1 MTQNNGQPQ
10 RPNNTSYPSLLNC
23 GCTGCLMMILL
34 LALTTMSVRECKRH
48 KMSYDEYKIKHEM
61 FMDSIN
67 KAKQNTIVYR
77 GI

>member
-1 MTQNNGQPQ
+1 MTQNNGQNTGQ
-10 RPNNTSYPSLLNC
+10 NNTSYTPLLNC

-48 KMSYDEYKIKHEM
+48 KMSYEEYKIKHEM

-67 KAKQNTIVYR
+67 RAKQNTIDYR

>member
-1 MTQNNGQPQ
+1 MTQNNGQNTGQ
-10 RPNNTSYPSLLNC
+10 NNTGYPSLLNC
-23 GCTGCLMMILL
+23 GCTSALMMILL

-48 KMSYDEYKIKHEM
+48 KMSYEEYKIKHEM

-67 KAKQNTIVYR
+67 KAKQNTIDYR